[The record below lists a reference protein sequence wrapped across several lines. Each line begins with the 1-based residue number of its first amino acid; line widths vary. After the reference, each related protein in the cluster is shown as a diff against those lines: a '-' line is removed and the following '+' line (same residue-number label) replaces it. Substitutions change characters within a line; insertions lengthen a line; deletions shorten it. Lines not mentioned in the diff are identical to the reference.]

1 MCQYKNI
8 ADTESILDQLYQVY
22 DANRKESDFINQG
35 FQKLDTLHAQLS
47 FEEQTEA
54 YSLCGQIAD
63 EQARLA
69 FREGVRVGIRLAREL
84 GI

>member
-1 MCQYKNI
+1 MCQYELTE
-8 ADTESILDQLYQVY
+8 DTASVLEPLYQAY
-22 DANRKESDFINQG
+22 EEGRRESDLINRA
-35 FQKLDTLHAQLS
+35 FQKLEALHARLS

-54 YSLCGQIAD
+54 YRLCGQIAD